1 MKLIFSVYAFA
12 AFLVMP
18 SSFTKAEGDT
28 TRHSGTAAEGGGM
41 GQGVTA
47 AYSDTLGSGDT
58 TMYRISVTK
67 YLMGTTVETTAR
79 SSDVNSCREAL
90 TDAYEEMQRVEN
102 VLSCQ
107 KDSSEISAINRAAG
121 IHPVKVGYETLEMV
135 KRSKAY
141 CRKYNGV
148 FDVTIGPL
156 SNLWGFSEEKDIVL
170 PPAEE
175 IKKLDRLVNYRDIG
189 INENDSTVYLKKKGM
204 SLDLGGIAKGYA
216 IDRGSAVLKEK
227 GIRNFILNAGGDLY
241 VSGTKDDSTEWR
253 VGIKHPR
260 RTNDL
265 AGAFDLKDYAV
276 ATSGDY
282 ERFKIINGK
291 RYHHILNPADGYPG
305 RLSESSTI
313 IAPTAEEADATA
325 TYVFLLG
332 WKKALSDK
340 SLNYPCLII
349 ASDGSI
355 HYNEVFKK
363 KYNLQVIN

>member
-1 MKLIFSVYAFA
+1 MKTLSINI
-12 AFLVMP
+12 LVVLMILV
-18 SSFTKAEGDT
+18 SSPVRAQSDT
-28 TRHSGTAAEGGGM
+28 TDYK
-41 GQGVTA
+41 V
-47 AYSDTLGSGDT
+47 
-58 TMYRISVTK
+58 SVTK

-79 SSDVNSCREAL
+79 SSDVDLCRNAL
-90 TDAYEEMQRVEN
+90 TDAYEEMSRVEN
-102 VLSCQ
+102 LLSCQ

-121 IHPVKVGYETLEMV
+121 IHPVKVSYETVEMM
-135 KRSKAY
+135 KRTKAY
-141 CRKYNGV
+141 GSKYHGV

-156 SNLWGFSEEKDIVL
+156 SDLWGFSEEKEIVL
-170 PPAEE
+170 PPDKT
-175 IKKLDRLVNYRDIG
+175 IKKLDKLVNYRDIE
-189 INENDSTVYLKKKGM
+189 IDENDTTVYLKKKGM
-204 SLDLGGIAKGYA
+204 SIDLGGIAKGYA

-227 GIRNFILNAGGDLY
+227 GITDFILNAGGDLY
-241 VSGTKDDSTEWR
+241 VSGTKDGNTEWR

-265 AGAFDLKDYAV
+265 AGAFNLKDYAV

-291 RYHHILNPADGYPG
+291 RYHHILDPSTGYPG
-305 RLSESSTI
+305 TLSESSTI

-340 SLNYPCLII
+340 SLDYPCLII

-355 HYNEVFKK
+355 HYNQVFKE
-363 KYNLQVIN
+363 KYNLQVIE

>member
-1 MKLIFSVYAFA
+1 MKNHLSVYAA
-12 AFLVMP
+12 LIFLII
-18 SSFTKAEGDT
+18 SSAPLRAEGD
-28 TRHSGTAAEGGGM
+28 S
-41 GQGVTA
+41 
-47 AYSDTLGSGDT
+47 
-58 TMYRISVTK
+58 TMYNLSVKK

-79 SSDVNSCREAL
+79 SYDVNECKSAL
-90 TDAYEEMQRVEN
+90 LAAYEEMARVEDL
-102 VLSCQ
+102 LSCE
-107 KDSSEISAINRAAG
+107 KDSSEISAINLAAG
-121 IHPVKVGYETLEMV
+121 IHPVKVSYETLEMM
-135 KRSKAY
+135 KRAKAY
-141 CRKYNGV
+141 GKKYKGV

-156 SNLWGFSEEKDIVL
+156 SNLWGFSSDREIVL
-170 PPAEE
+170 PADAT
-175 IKKLDRLVNYRDIG
+175 IKKLDKLVNYRDIE
-189 INENDSTVYLKKKGM
+189 INEKDSTVYLRKKGM
-204 SLDLGGIAKGYA
+204 SVDLGGIAKGYA
-216 IDRGSAVLKEK
+216 IDRGSTVLREK
-227 GIRNFILNAGGDLY
+227 GITNFILNAGGDLY
-241 VSGTKDDSTEWR
+241 VSGMKDDSTEWR

-265 AGAFDLKDYAV
+265 AGAFNLKDYAV

-291 RYHHILNPADGYPG
+291 RYHHILNPATGYPG

-340 SLNYPCLII
+340 QLDYPCLII

-363 KYNLQVIN
+363 KYNLEL